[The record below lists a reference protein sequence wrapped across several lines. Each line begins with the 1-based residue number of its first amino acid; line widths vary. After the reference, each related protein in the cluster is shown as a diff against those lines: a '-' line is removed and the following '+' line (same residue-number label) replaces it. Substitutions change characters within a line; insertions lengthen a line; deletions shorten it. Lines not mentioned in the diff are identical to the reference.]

1 MEIAKKAKKQAV
13 ILFSE
18 YSLLNVHQIHR
29 LGVETVF
36 LRILLKLNDGAL
48 WIKRQSLKKVSTKPV
63 YPYGHYFCS
72 SLLFITGNGW
82 KILSDVFI
90 PVCMIL
96 KFLIFWKK
104 KKKGHIFKSDFIIK
118 LKWFQERSS
127 EPSHFS
133 KSFQIWFSILKGIL
147 CRFNQFLNRR
157 KPSGKVWGICTEVIY
172 GGRSDVNLHLTF
184 FPEKERCHRQER

>member
-1 MEIAKKAKKQAV
+1 MMVHYELKDNPSKKSLPNQSTPMDTISALLCCSSLEMAGKYYLMYLYLFAWSWSF
-13 ILFSE
+13 LFSE
-18 YSLLNVHQIHR
+18 
-29 LGVETVF
+29 
-36 LRILLKLNDGAL
+36 
-48 WIKRQSLKKVSTKPV
+48 
-63 YPYGHYFCS
+63 
-72 SLLFITGNGW
+72 
-82 KILSDVFI
+82 
-90 PVCMIL
+90 
-96 KFLIFWKK
+96 KK
-104 KKKGHIFKSDFIIK
+104 KRGHIFKSDFIIK